1 MLGLNLL
8 VGKRD
13 ADLPLAC
20 HSALFRNRPHSGRQD
35 MPHLVLMSDILS
47 TSGAAP
53 LTPEPNLALCDSYV
67 VTGRAT

>member
-20 HSALFRNRPHSGRQD
+20 HSALFRNRPQQD
-35 MPHLVLMSDILS
+35 GFTVYTLRRGLTVE
-47 TSGAAP
+47 TNTP
-53 LTPEPNLALCDSYV
+53 LRAEDFV
-67 VTGRAT
+67 VE